1 MEDLAQKLKEF
12 RISTGLSQSEIAEK
26 LDIPQTTWS
35 GYERGRSNPSVNE
48 QDYAGHFPLEEAV
61 TKCCPVE
68 ILQYLVAQDADI
80 NPKIDSVNSEP
91 PLLRAVGM
99 QEASLETVQF
109 LIKAGADIKDTDHY
123 GQTVLMIAAH
133 RVEDVQII
141 NFLIKAGAD
150 IHVKEKNGMTALDY
164 FDSNK
169 FIREDPI
176 RKTLKNATYKK

>member
-99 QEASLETVQF
+99 QEASTV
-109 LIKAGADIKDTDHY
+109 
-123 GQTVLMIAAH
+123 
-133 RVEDVQII
+133 
-141 NFLIKAGAD
+141 
-150 IHVKEKNGMTALDY
+150 
-164 FDSNK
+164 FDKSGSKYKGYRSLWSDCSN
-169 FIREDPI
+169 DCGSPS
-176 RKTLKNATYKK
+176 